1 MREERKERG
10 KRGERGRE
18 GERERA
24 SERERERGERR
35 EWVEKREEERRT
47 SIKEGVKE
55 EGWERGTGEWEIAMK
70 ASRPMKHRLRHR
82 EDASPSYRW

>member
-1 MREERKERG
+1 M
-10 KRGERGRE
+10 
-18 GERERA
+18 
-24 SERERERGERR
+24 
-35 EWVEKREEERRT
+35 EKREEERRT

>member
-1 MREERKERG
+1 MCARVSEGREKRKRK
-10 KRGERGRE
+10 KRG
-18 GERERA
+18 
-24 SERERERGERR
+24 
-35 EWVEKREEERRT
+35 KREEERRT